1 MRLCVGTD
9 GVKGLLT
16 DVVLDLTGVCLR
28 RSGVDAQRHQEFRQR
43 VVPVQHTLGDG
54 HTAGRQGDESVL
66 VHRDIAVFPQP
77 FGGVG
82 HAGLC
87 HAQMLGHVDG
97 TNISML
103 LLHHQHRL

>member
-16 DVVLDLTGVCLR
+16 DIVFDLAGICLR

-54 HTAGRQGDESVL
+54 HTAGRQGDEPVL

-77 FGGVG
+77 FGPMMASLSPDFTEKLAVCQSGF
-82 HAGLC
+82 LS
-87 HAQMLGHVDG
+87 
-97 TNISML
+97 II
-103 LLHHQHRL
+103 

>member
-16 DVVLDLTGVCLR
+16 DIVFDLAGICLR

-66 VHRDIAVFPQP
+66 VHRDIDVFPQP
-77 FGGVG
+77 FVG
-82 HAGLC
+82 
-87 HAQMLGHVDG
+87 
-97 TNISML
+97 
-103 LLHHQHRL
+103 